1 VAVRS
6 GRDDLLDRA
15 KGEVSEGLPK
25 LRKDDFAIEL
35 LFFLRCAIAREE
47 EETGA
52 PPKIVHV
59 RLAAGK

>member
-1 VAVRS
+1 M
-6 GRDDLLDRA
+6 LDRA